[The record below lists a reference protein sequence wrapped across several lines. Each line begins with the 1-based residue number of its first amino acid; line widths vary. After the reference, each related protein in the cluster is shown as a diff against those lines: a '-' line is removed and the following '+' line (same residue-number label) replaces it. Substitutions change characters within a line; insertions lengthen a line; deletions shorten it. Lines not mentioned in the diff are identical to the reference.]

1 MNNHYSENRIVTDVN
16 SMATEQGKTMSEI
29 ADEYFGLLQDEEKI
43 KETIKGLRD
52 DIIRKLSESNRDS
65 YGIAEHDSPLKITYV
80 MGKTRE
86 TMKKG
91 GKDRLR
97 EILTSTQWV
106 EIYNPPGEA
115 PKLTVS
121 RKDKA
126 RKRNE

>member
-1 MNNHYSENRIVTDVN
+1 MREIVDT
-16 SMATEQGKTMSEI
+16 
-29 ADEYFGLLQDEEKI
+29 YYGLLKD
-43 KETIKGLRD
+43 KERIENDIVQLRELMK
-52 DIIRKLSESNRDS
+52 RELSEMNRDS
-65 YGIAEHDSPLKITYV
+65 YGYAEHDSPLIVTFK